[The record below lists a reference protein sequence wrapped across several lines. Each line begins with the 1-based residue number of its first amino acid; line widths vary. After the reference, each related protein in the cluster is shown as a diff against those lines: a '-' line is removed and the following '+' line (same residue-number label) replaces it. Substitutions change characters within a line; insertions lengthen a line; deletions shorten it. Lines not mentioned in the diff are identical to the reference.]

1 MPYDIDT
8 KYYPAG
14 NFKAIFEDALGV
26 RLETVQI
33 HDIMK
38 RMGVDS
44 KTCSWRGK
52 RGLTVYSITDARKA
66 ANELKNERLKN
77 EAEEAEEFELNAMP
91 EEDIPANVED
101 DMESYSRWMIDNL
114 YNEGKISIKITE
126 EQKRRIFR

>member
-1 MPYDIDT
+1 M
-8 KYYPAG
+8 
-14 NFKAIFEDALGV
+14 

-52 RGLTVYSITDARKA
+52 RGMTVYSITGARRA
-66 ANELKNERLKN
+66 AKELKNERLKN

-101 DMESYSRWMIDNL
+101 DMESYSRWIIDNL

>member
-1 MPYDIDT
+1 MQYDIDT

-38 RMGVDS
+38 RMGVVS
-44 KTCSWRGK
+44 KKCSWRGK
-52 RGLTVYSITDARKA
+52 KGLTVYSIADARRA

-77 EAEEAEEFELNAMP
+77 EAEDAEEYELSTMP
-91 EEDIPANVED
+91 EEDVPANVED